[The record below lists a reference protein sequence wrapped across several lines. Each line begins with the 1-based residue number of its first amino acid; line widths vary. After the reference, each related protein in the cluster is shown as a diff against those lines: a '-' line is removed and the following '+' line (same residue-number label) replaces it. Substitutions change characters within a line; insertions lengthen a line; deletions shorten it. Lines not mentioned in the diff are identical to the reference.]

1 MKPINKNETQFIVQI
16 EWKGKIYP
24 KSDKQKNGT
33 HIGEVLS
40 ILIRPD
46 KGNINEELQKK
57 RHFLFPNLT
66 KEVCYPSLCYGGKLH
81 TLPKRSTIDCMF
93 KQCPQTSICLG
104 KNSEKNEKK
113 QRPKWQSRQE
123 IFILLEF
130 EALPAYYYPLL
141 KSTLV
146 LHCSSKTVYSCTK
159 GSDKTEVNISC
170 EQFKKKYDGEH
181 LQLEWQHICALWFI
195 SEAWAA
201 VCFLLL
207 IDYQPLLILYV
218 NSACSLSN

>member
-46 KGNINEELQKK
+46 KGNITEELQKK
-57 RHFLFPNLT
+57 RHFFFPTLT
-66 KEVCYPSLCYGGKLH
+66 KEACYPSLCYGGKLH
-81 TLPKRSTIDCMF
+81 TFLKRSTVDCMF
-93 KQCPQTSICLG
+93 KQCIKQAFSYKG
-104 KNSEKNEKK
+104 KNSEKNGKK

-130 EALPAYYYPLL
+130 DCIEGFF
-141 KSTLV
+141 T
-146 LHCSSKTVYSCTK
+146 
-159 GSDKTEVNISC
+159 
-170 EQFKKKYDGEH
+170 F
-181 LQLEWQHICALWFI
+181 
-195 SEAWAA
+195 
-201 VCFLLL
+201 
-207 IDYQPLLILYV
+207 
-218 NSACSLSN
+218 